1 MQPQGW
7 KGVLQNI
14 QCGAPHTDASWV
26 INLFNYILY
35 IYIYIH
41 IMHIY
46 IYTLYIYIYI
56 HTFYIYIH
64 YIYIHT
70 LYIYIH
76 YIYIHTLY
84 IYICIHCINIYI
96 YPTKNNK
103 NPNDWTYV
111 HQLSSRKRRV
121 PVGTP
126 LERCYGARW
135 ISSRPAGQ
143 SSRGHS
149 STGKSIAQ
157 TLVHGENMR
166 KPYSWDDDIPNI
178 WKVIKFHGSKPPTR
192 IYPVLLINILIPN
205 MNGIPSGKR
214 LQKTMEN
221 STMFHGKTHYFDWA
235 IFNSYVYVYQRVSF
249 FNSHGTWPI
258 YRWFTY

>member
-1 MQPQGW
+1 M
-7 KGVLQNI
+7 KGSPAKHTMWGTPHRCKLGYKPLQ
-14 QCGAPHTDASWV
+14 
-26 INLFNYILY
+26 LYIVHIY

-41 IMHIY
+41 I
-46 IYTLYIYIYI
+46 IYIYI

-64 YIYIHT
+64 YIYTYII
-70 LYIYIH
+70 YIYIH
-76 YIYIHTLY
+76 IYIYIYIHY
-84 IYICIHCINIYI
+84 IYICIHCINIYIYIYIYI

-235 IFNSYVYVYQRVSF
+235 IFNSYVYVYQRVSL

>member
-1 MQPQGW
+1 MHIYIFIHIIY
-7 KGVLQNI
+7 LYTYI
-14 QCGAPHTDASWV
+14 IYIYIC
-26 INLFNYILY
+26 ILY
-35 IYIYIH
+35 LFIYAYIIYIYIH
-41 IMHIY
+41 Y
-46 IYTLYIYIYI
+46 IYPYI
-56 HTFYIYIH
+56 
-64 YIYIHT
+64 IYIHT

-84 IYICIHCINIYI
+84 IYTYIIYIHTLYIYI
-96 YPTKNNK
+96 YIHTYIHTLYIYIYIYIPRKNHK

-121 PVGTP
+121 LVGTP
-126 LERCYGARW
+126 LEHWYGARW

-214 LQKTMEN
+214 LQKTMDN

-235 IFNSYVYVYQRVSF
+235 IFNSYVYVYQRVSL
-249 FNSHGTWPI
+249 FNSHGT
-258 YRWFTY
+258 